1 MAPTTPYGEPTEVV
15 AGDSWLWTARYGDYP
30 SSEGW
35 TLSYTFRGVGAL
47 DTDTSE
53 CTVASDLWTV
63 NVPASRTADLGAGT
77 YRWAAYMTGSG
88 SYSGRRHQ
96 VATGVV
102 TVIAN
107 AALAA
112 EGDLQTSDERILA
125 AIEAALEGRITDD
138 VQMTQINGRLI
149 TNIPIMELQR
159 LRGMYERRVWRQKNP
174 GKMPVARVVFRG
186 VA

>member
-1 MAPTTPYGEPTEVV
+1 MAPTTPFGEPTDVV

-35 TLSYTFRGVGAL
+35 ALSYSLRGVHQL
-47 DTDTSE
+47 DTETAE
-53 CTVASDLWTV
+53 VTVASDLWTV
-63 NVPASRTADLGAGT
+63 NIPASRTADLAGGT

-88 SYSGRRHQ
+88 SYAGRRHQ
-96 VATGVV
+96 VGTGVL
-102 TVIAN
+102 TVAPN

-112 EGDLQTSDERILA
+112 EGDLQSSDERILA
-125 AIEAALEGRITDD
+125 AIEAAIEGRITDD
-138 VQMTQINGRLI
+138 VQMTQIAGRLI
-149 TNIPIMELQR
+149 TNIPILELQR
-159 LRGMYERRVWRQKNP
+159 LRGVYERRVWRLRNP